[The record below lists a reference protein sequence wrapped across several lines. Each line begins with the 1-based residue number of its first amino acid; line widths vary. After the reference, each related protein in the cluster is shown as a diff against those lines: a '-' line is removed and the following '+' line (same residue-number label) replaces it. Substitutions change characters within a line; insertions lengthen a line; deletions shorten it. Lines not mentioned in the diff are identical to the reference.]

1 MNLGAASVLKLL
13 INKVHLT
20 FLTFENIF
28 FFSNEK
34 FEKQCQLRKDH
45 WPSKKLEK

>member
-1 MNLGAASVLKLL
+1 MNLGAVLKLL

-45 WPSKKLEK
+45 YPSKKLEK